1 VIARIK
7 TVVDSD
13 DAIEAAWI
21 YGSVARGEDRPASD
35 IDVAIQVAPD
45 ADTAKMIN
53 ELVEIEISLHV
64 SIAPV
69 FIQEQDVKDGR
80 VDKRWWQDV
89 MRDGRQL
96 KATSHRSAGKP
107 PAQDVVQ

>member
-1 VIARIK
+1 
-7 TVVDSD
+7 
-13 DAIEAAWI
+13 
-21 YGSVARGEDRPASD
+21 
-35 IDVAIQVAPD
+35 
-45 ADTAKMIN
+45 
-53 ELVEIEISLHV
+53 VEIEISLHV